1 FDRLFSPSTNALLYQ
16 FLRGQAFAWG
26 GRDTN
31 DAVHGHSIRWTLGI
45 DRGAAKLGFFSEVI
59 DLVNGAV
66 SEPVNLLDIYAN
78 FNLYG
83 EVHYAHADAARGVT
97 ALYCANLEWER
108 DWQGETFFYDG
119 DEPAHVVAPRPGRLV
134 LFDAAL
140 SHRGSPP
147 ARDCWEPRLYVVFK
161 FEPGNARRGR
171 AQHRRRVRSA
181 PPLSRVVRK
190 VEARPARR
198 SRWP

>member
-1 FDRLFSPSTNALLYQ
+1 MTTFKTSIDRTWDRRLTRRIDIGERQVLVFDRLFSPSTNALLYQ
-16 FLRGQAFAWG
+16 FLRGQAFVWG

-97 ALYCANLEWER
+97 ALYC
-108 DWQGETFFYDG
+108 
-119 DEPAHVVAPRPGRLV
+119 
-134 LFDAAL
+134 
-140 SHRGSPP
+140 
-147 ARDCWEPRLYVVFK
+147 
-161 FEPGNARRGR
+161 
-171 AQHRRRVRSA
+171 
-181 PPLSRVVRK
+181 
-190 VEARPARR
+190 
-198 SRWP
+198 